1 MSSVRKSALVA
12 GLLYLV
18 TFIAGIPPSF
28 LYEPILSSS
37 GYILGAGPD
46 AMVGLAVVLDII
58 TGLAGIGTAV
68 ALYSVVRRHHEGM
81 ALGFVTTRIIE
92 CAIIAVGA
100 FGLITVAGL
109 RQLGSTADAGTYTA
123 IQQTLVT
130 TYNWAHVFG
139 PGLMP
144 VFNGLLIGTLMYQ
157 TRLIPRAIPVLGV
170 IAAPILLVST
180 LGVVFGINDGMSLW
194 TGLSTIPIFFWEL
207 SFGLWMTFKG
217 FNASAPVLAKLPP
230 EMTARVTLA
239 TRPPSE
245 ISSVSADREKLDG
258 LFDALQ

>member
-1 MSSVRKSALVA
+1 VRKSALVA

-28 LYEPILSSS
+28 LYEPILTN
-37 GYILGAGPD
+37 GRYILGAGAE
-46 AMVGLAVVLDII
+46 AMVGLAAVLDVI

-92 CAIIAVGA
+92 CALIAVGA
-100 FGLITVAGL
+100 LGLITVSGL
-109 RQLGSTADAGTYTA
+109 RQVGSAADAGTFTA
-123 IQQTLVT
+123 IQQALVT
-130 TYNWAHVFG
+130 TYNWAHAFG

-144 VFNGLLIGTLMYQ
+144 VFNALLIGTLMYQ
-157 TRLIPRAIPVLGV
+157 TRLIPRPIATLGL
-170 IAAPILLVST
+170 IGAPILLAST
-180 LGVVFGINDGMSLW
+180 LGVIFGINDEMSLW

-217 FNASAPVLAKLPP
+217 FNPSAPVLAKLPS
-230 EMTARVTLA
+230 EMTA
-239 TRPPSE
+239 TRR
-245 ISSVSADREKLDG
+245 AGNDG
-258 LFDALQ
+258 SPLQPAHAAGGA

>member
-12 GLLYLV
+12 GLLYFV

-28 LYEPILSSS
+28 LYEPILSNS
-37 GYILGAGPD
+37 GYILGVGPD
-46 AMVGLAVVLDII
+46 ALVGLAVVLDII

-68 ALYSVVRRHHEGM
+68 ALYSVLRRHHEGM
-81 ALGFVTTRIIE
+81 SLGFVTTRIIE

-100 FGLITVAGL
+100 LGLITVAGL
-109 RQLGSTADAGTYTA
+109 RQVGSTADAGSFTA

-157 TRLIPRAIPVLGV
+157 TRLIPRAIPALGL
-170 IAAPILLVST
+170 IAAPILLAST
-180 LGVVFGINDGMSLW
+180 LGVVFGINDEMSLW

-217 FNASAPVLAKLPP
+217 FNPSAPVLAKLPP
-230 EMTARVTLA
+230 EMTATHHASNEGAPRQA
-239 TRPPSE
+239 AEAAGR
-245 ISSVSADREKLDG
+245 A
-258 LFDALQ
+258 